1 MKKNSF
7 MKKLSLIAVLLTF
20 LAASCQMKQSSTSKS
35 TTETAVTDG
44 HHAQNS
50 LDWPGIY
57 TGTLPCADCEGI
69 ETHLSLTP
77 DGTYTLTTTYL
88 GKDENKFEQ
97 KGTFSWN
104 EAGNTV
110 LLDGIEDG
118 SSQYFVGENYLL
130 HLDMEGNKIIGELAH
145 MYRLT
150 KNTGNVVPN
159 ENQLTGVK
167 WKLIEIYGQ
176 TFEAVEGQ
184 NVEAFLVF
192 DEKENRIYGSGS
204 CNNFNGSY
212 ELKEGQRITLTGLAT
227 TMMACPNMKIEQE
240 LFEALNS
247 CDNYTIHQGVLSL
260 NKARMAPMAKF
271 TAVELEK

>member
-1 MKKNSF
+1 

-35 TTETAVTDG
+35 TTETAVNDG
-44 HHAQNS
+44 HNAQNS
-50 LDWPGIY
+50 LDWSGNY

-69 ETHLSLTP
+69 ETNLSLKQ
-77 DGTYTLTTTYL
+77 DGSYTLTTTYL
-88 GKDENKFEQ
+88 GKDADKFEQ
-97 KGTFSWN
+97 KGTFTWN
-104 EAGNTV
+104 ETGNTV
-110 LLDGIEDG
+110 ILDGIEDG

-130 HLDMEGNKIIGELAH
+130 HLDLDGNKVTGELAQ

-150 KNTGNVVPN
+150 KSTEVVFQG
-159 ENQLTGVK
+159 ESELTGVK
-167 WKLIEIYGQ
+167 WKLVEIYGQ
-176 TFEAVEGQ
+176 SFEAVEGE

-212 ELKEGQRITLTGLAT
+212 ELKEGQQIALTGLAT

-240 LFEALNS
+240 LFEVLNN
-247 CDNYTIHQGVLSL
+247 CDNFTIHQGVLSL

-271 TAVELEK
+271 IAVELEKQ